1 MLKRY
6 TEEEKVKIVVLYQ
19 NGSTARELCEK
30 YGMGR
35 SSLYEWIKQ
44 NSELPVKIKSARE
57 IYLLDKEVKRLRI
70 TNEILTNCNCSI
82 SSPLQDRLSAIER
95 LKEKY
100 SIHALCSVLDVN
112 RSTFYNYSL
121 RKPKKTMIQLQD
133 EILKPLILE
142 IFELSERRFG
152 ARKTRT
158 KLIEKSYQISE
169 RRIHRLMKEM
179 NLSIKSIYCY
189 PNATF
194 QRTYKYY
201 SNKLKQQFSQEAPN
215 LVWVSDITCVKV
227 LDEICYLCVIID
239 LYSRKIISYSISN
252 TPNTNFIIQAL
263 NRALKSRNLKENLLF
278 HSDLGTQYTSFKF
291 RSMLRQLN
299 IKQSFSRAGTPYD
312 NAVAESF
319 FASINKEEF
328 KRCYYESVEMLRVS
342 VEKYIKFFNEYRPH
356 QRLRYKT
363 PAQVEKEF
371 YDS

>member
-133 EILKPLILE
+133 EILKPLHE
-142 IFELSERRFG
+142 
-152 ARKTRT
+152 
-158 KLIEKSYQISE
+158 
-169 RRIHRLMKEM
+169 
-179 NLSIKSIYCY
+179 
-189 PNATF
+189 
-194 QRTYKYY
+194 
-201 SNKLKQQFSQEAPN
+201 
-215 LVWVSDITCVKV
+215 
-227 LDEICYLCVIID
+227 
-239 LYSRKIISYSISN
+239 
-252 TPNTNFIIQAL
+252 
-263 NRALKSRNLKENLLF
+263 
-278 HSDLGTQYTSFKF
+278 
-291 RSMLRQLN
+291 
-299 IKQSFSRAGTPYD
+299 
-312 NAVAESF
+312 
-319 FASINKEEF
+319 
-328 KRCYYESVEMLRVS
+328 
-342 VEKYIKFFNEYRPH
+342 
-356 QRLRYKT
+356 
-363 PAQVEKEF
+363 
-371 YDS
+371 